1 MKIDES
7 QRQSLKIY
15 ENLRKVKTIYQYLW
29 KSIEEVKSLN
39 YELFQEIGLD
49 ENKINYVSRVIYST
63 YKKAQY
69 MASSGASPQKA
80 VSLDNEADE
89 MLLKV
94 LSPAELKKFNSIKH
108 KLK

>member
-1 MKIDES
+1 MK
-7 QRQSLKIY
+7 K
-15 ENLRKVKTIYQYLW
+15 YLLSFTFLIFASYFSFSSNDY

-39 YELFQEIGLD
+39 YELFEEIGLD

-69 MASSGASPQKA
+69 MSSNGASPQKA
-80 VSLDNEADE
+80 VTLDKEADE

-94 LSPAELKKFNSIKH
+94 LSQAELKKFNSIKH

>member
-1 MKIDES
+1 MRKFLL
-7 QRQSLKIY
+7 SLILLIFISSFSY
-15 ENLRKVKTIYQYLW
+15 GLNDY

-39 YELFQEIGLD
+39 YELFEEIGLD

-69 MASSGASPQKA
+69 MSSNGASPQKA
-80 VSLDNEADE
+80 VTLDNEADE

-94 LSPAELKKFNSIKH
+94 LSQSELKKFNSIKH

>member
-1 MKIDES
+1 MKKFLF
-7 QRQSLKIY
+7 SLVLLIFISSFSY
-15 ENLRKVKTIYQYLW
+15 GLNDY

-39 YELFQEIGLD
+39 YELFEEIGLD

-69 MASSGASPQKA
+69 MSSNGASPQKA
-80 VSLDNEADE
+80 ITLDKEADE

-94 LSPAELKKFNSIKH
+94 LSQSELKKFNSVKH

>member
-1 MKIDES
+1 M
-7 QRQSLKIY
+7 
-15 ENLRKVKTIYQYLW
+15 RKFLLSFFLLIFVSSFSFGSTDY

-39 YELFQEIGLD
+39 YELFEEIGLD

-69 MASSGASPQKA
+69 MASNGGSPQKA
-80 VSLDNEADE
+80 VFLDKEAEE
-89 MLLKV
+89 MLLRV
-94 LSPAELKKFNSIKH
+94 LTHAELKSFNSVKH

>member
-1 MKIDES
+1 MRKFLL
-7 QRQSLKIY
+7 SLILLIFISSFSY
-15 ENLRKVKTIYQYLW
+15 GLNDY

-39 YELFQEIGLD
+39 YELFEEIGLD

-63 YKKAQY
+63 SKKAQY
-69 MASSGASPQKA
+69 MSSNGASPQKA
-80 VSLDNEADE
+80 VTLDNEADE

-94 LSPAELKKFNSIKH
+94 LSQSELKKFNSIKH

>member
-1 MKIDES
+1 MRKFLF
-7 QRQSLKIY
+7 SLILLIFISSFSY
-15 ENLRKVKTIYQYLW
+15 GLNDY

-39 YELFQEIGLD
+39 YELFEEIGLD

-63 YKKAQY
+63 YKKAHY
-69 MASSGASPQKA
+69 MSSNGASPQKA
-80 VSLDNEADE
+80 VTLEKEVDE

-94 LSPAELKKFNSIKH
+94 LSQAELKKFNSIKH

>member
-1 MKIDES
+1 MRKF
-7 QRQSLKIY
+7 LL
-15 ENLRKVKTIYQYLW
+15 NLILLIFVSNLSYGSTDY
-29 KSIEEVKSLN
+29 KSVEEVKSLN
-39 YELFQEIGLD
+39 YELFEEIGLD

-69 MASSGASPQKA
+69 LASSGASPQKA

-89 MLLKV
+89 MLLRV
-94 LSPAELKKFNSIKH
+94 LSQAELKKFNSIKH

>member
-1 MKIDES
+1 MKKFLF
-7 QRQSLKIY
+7 SLILLIFIPSFSY
-15 ENLRKVKTIYQYLW
+15 GLNDY

-39 YELFQEIGLD
+39 YELFEEIGLD

-69 MASSGASPQKA
+69 MSSNGASPQKA
-80 VSLDNEADE
+80 VSLDKEADE

-94 LSPAELKKFNSIKH
+94 LSQSELKKFNSIKH

>member
-1 MKIDES
+1 M
-7 QRQSLKIY
+7 
-15 ENLRKVKTIYQYLW
+15 RKFLLCLILLIFISSFSYGLNDY

-39 YELFQEIGLD
+39 YELFEEIGLD

-69 MASSGASPQKA
+69 MSSNGASPQKA
-80 VSLDNEADE
+80 VTLDNEADE

-94 LSPAELKKFNSIKH
+94 LSQSELKKFNSIKH

>member
-1 MKIDES
+1 MRKFLL
-7 QRQSLKIY
+7 SLVLLIFISSFSY
-15 ENLRKVKTIYQYLW
+15 GLNDY

-39 YELFQEIGLD
+39 YELFEEIGLD

-69 MASSGASPQKA
+69 MSPNGASPQKA
-80 VSLDNEADE
+80 ITLDKEADE
-89 MLLKV
+89 MLLRV
-94 LSPAELKKFNSIKH
+94 LSQAELKKFNSIKH

>member
-1 MKIDES
+1 MKKFLF
-7 QRQSLKIY
+7 SLVLLIFISSFSY
-15 ENLRKVKTIYQYLW
+15 GLNDY

-39 YELFQEIGLD
+39 YELFEEIGLD

-69 MASSGASPQKA
+69 MSPNGASPQKA
-80 VSLDNEADE
+80 ITLDKEADE
-89 MLLKV
+89 MLLRV
-94 LSPAELKKFNSIKH
+94 LSQAELKKFNSIKH

>member
-1 MKIDES
+1 MKKFLF
-7 QRQSLKIY
+7 SLILLIFISSFSY
-15 ENLRKVKTIYQYLW
+15 GLNDY

-39 YELFQEIGLD
+39 YELFEEIGLD
-49 ENKINYVSRVIYST
+49 ENKINYVSRVIYSA
-63 YKKAQY
+63 YKKAQH

-80 VSLDNEADE
+80 VSLDKEADE

-94 LSPAELKKFNSIKH
+94 LSQADLKKFNSIKH

>member
-1 MKIDES
+1 M
-7 QRQSLKIY
+7 
-15 ENLRKVKTIYQYLW
+15 RKFLLCLILLIFISGFSYGLNDY

-39 YELFQEIGLD
+39 YELFEEIGLD

-69 MASSGASPQKA
+69 ISSNGASPQKA
-80 VSLDNEADE
+80 VTLDKEADE

-94 LSPAELKKFNSIKH
+94 LSQSELKKFNSIKH

>member
-1 MKIDES
+1 MKKFLF
-7 QRQSLKIY
+7 SLILLIFISSFSY
-15 ENLRKVKTIYQYLW
+15 GLNDY

-39 YELFQEIGLD
+39 YELFEEIGLD

-69 MASSGASPQKA
+69 MASNGASTEKV
-80 VSLDNEADE
+80 VSLDKEADE

-94 LSPAELKKFNSIKH
+94 LSQAELKKFNSIKH

>member
-1 MKIDES
+1 MKKFLF
-7 QRQSLKIY
+7 SLILLIFISSFSY
-15 ENLRKVKTIYQYLW
+15 GLNDY

-39 YELFQEIGLD
+39 YELFEEIGLD

-69 MASSGASPQKA
+69 MSSNGASPQKA
-80 VSLDNEADE
+80 VSLDKEADE

-94 LSPAELKKFNSIKH
+94 LSQSELKKFNSIKH

>member
-1 MKIDES
+1 MRKFLL
-7 QRQSLKIY
+7 SLILLIFISSFSY
-15 ENLRKVKTIYQYLW
+15 GLNDY

-39 YELFQEIGLD
+39 YELFEEIGLD

-69 MASSGASPQKA
+69 ISSNGASPQKA
-80 VSLDNEADE
+80 VTLDKEADE

-94 LSPAELKKFNSIKH
+94 LSQSELKKFNSIKH

>member
-1 MKIDES
+1 MKKFLF
-7 QRQSLKIY
+7 SLILLIFVSSFSY
-15 ENLRKVKTIYQYLW
+15 GLNDY

-39 YELFQEIGLD
+39 YELFEEIGLD

-69 MASSGASPQKA
+69 MSSNGASPQKA
-80 VSLDNEADE
+80 ITLDKEADE

-94 LSPAELKKFNSIKH
+94 LSQAELKKFNSIKH

>member
-1 MKIDES
+1 MRKFLF
-7 QRQSLKIY
+7 SLIILIFLSIFSY
-15 ENLRKVKTIYQYLW
+15 GLNDY

-39 YELFQEIGLD
+39 YELFEEIGLD

-63 YKKAQY
+63 YKKAQH
-69 MASSGASPQKA
+69 MASNGATLQKA
-80 VSLDNEADE
+80 VTLGNEADE

-94 LSPAELKKFNSIKH
+94 LSKAELKKFNSVKH

>member
-1 MKIDES
+1 MRKFLF
-7 QRQSLKIY
+7 SLILLIFISSFSY
-15 ENLRKVKTIYQYLW
+15 GLNDY

-39 YELFQEIGLD
+39 YELFEEIGLD

-69 MASSGASPQKA
+69 MSSNGASPQKA
-80 VSLDNEADE
+80 VTLDKEADE

-94 LSPAELKKFNSIKH
+94 LSQAELKKFNSIKH

>member
-1 MKIDES
+1 MKKFLF
-7 QRQSLKIY
+7 SLTLLIFVSSFSY
-15 ENLRKVKTIYQYLW
+15 GLNDY

-39 YELFQEIGLD
+39 HELFEEIGLD

-69 MASSGASPQKA
+69 MTANGASPQKSF
-80 VSLDNEADE
+80 SLDKEAEE
-89 MLLKV
+89 MLLRV
-94 LSPAELKKFNSIKH
+94 LTQSELKAFNAVKH

>member
-1 MKIDES
+1 MKKFLF
-7 QRQSLKIY
+7 SLVLLIFISSFSY
-15 ENLRKVKTIYQYLW
+15 GLNDY

-39 YELFQEIGLD
+39 YELFEEIGLD

-69 MASSGASPQKA
+69 ISSNGASPQKA
-80 VSLDNEADE
+80 VTLDKEADE

-94 LSPAELKKFNSIKH
+94 LSQSELKKFNSIKH

>member
-1 MKIDES
+1 MRKFLF
-7 QRQSLKIY
+7 SLILLIFISSFSY
-15 ENLRKVKTIYQYLW
+15 ALNDY

-39 YELFQEIGLD
+39 YELFEEIGLD
-49 ENKINYVSRVIYST
+49 ENKINYVSRVIYSS

-69 MASSGASPQKA
+69 MSSNGASPQKA
-80 VSLDNEADE
+80 VSLDKEADE

-94 LSPAELKKFNSIKH
+94 LSQSELKKFNSIKH

>member
-1 MKIDES
+1 MRKFLL
-7 QRQSLKIY
+7 SLILLIFVSNFLFGNKDY
-15 ENLRKVKTIYQYLW
+15 

-39 YELFQEIGLD
+39 YELFEDIGLD
-49 ENKINYVSRVIYST
+49 ENKINYVSRVIYSA

-69 MASSGASPQKA
+69 MVSNGASPQKA
-80 VSLDNEADE
+80 FSLDKEADE

-94 LSPAELKKFNSIKH
+94 LSQAELKRFNSVKH